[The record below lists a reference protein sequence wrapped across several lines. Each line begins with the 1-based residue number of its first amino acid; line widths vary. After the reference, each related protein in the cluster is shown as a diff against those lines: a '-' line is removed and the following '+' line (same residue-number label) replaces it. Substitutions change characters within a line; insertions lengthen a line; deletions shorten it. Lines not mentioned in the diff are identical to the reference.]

1 MRSGGCSLGRIWDLL
16 WVGALLNAHALW
28 AGLGC
33 QNHEPGWAE
42 SWETPASS
50 LGPKQGLRKSLR
62 GLHPVASKHEKP
74 LLNMY
79 AYVHTQVY
87 MYVHRHACAHV
98 YLHAQA
104 CVRLCTHTC
113 ICVHR
118 CVCVPVHACM
128 CSPSQTPRGSGR
140 GTHGP
145 EHPAQKHHPEQ
156 TGLLAPAQGSSHE
169 PGMRTLMHRM
179 LLPAHQMRLRDTTP
193 CTHHAHEA
201 RLDHTTQS
209 HAGSR
214 AHLHTYTETHTHSSS
229 CAQVFTPT
237 HEHSRATHAQKQHKH
252 PDTCVHAP
260 ETHISA
266 P

>member
-1 MRSGGCSLGRIWDLL
+1 MQKTVGLRGLGRRPGPGRRRRWDRGQSVPQRADCHPRRKWAVLQPQTEMRSGGCSLGRIWDLL

-118 CVCVPVHACM
+118 CVCMPVHACM

-169 PGMRTLMHRM
+169 PGMRTLNCTACCS
-179 LLPAHQMRLRDTTP
+179 LPTR
-193 CTHHAHEA
+193 
-201 RLDHTTQS
+201 
-209 HAGSR
+209 
-214 AHLHTYTETHTHSSS
+214 
-229 CAQVFTPT
+229 
-237 HEHSRATHAQKQHKH
+237 
-252 PDTCVHAP
+252 
-260 ETHISA
+260 
-266 P
+266 